1 MPGKECCALDL
12 LSYRDNLVT
21 TLPNDS
27 HVSMPVLRA
36 KRQEVLLSTLAA
48 AYSSAGYASRRA
60 DQLHKL
66 V

>member
-12 LSYRDNLVT
+12 HRHIDNLVT
-21 TLPNDS
+21 ILTNDS

-36 KRQEVLLSTLAA
+36 RRQEVLLSTLAA
-48 AYSSAGYASRRA
+48 AYSGAGYASLCA
-60 DQLHKL
+60 DQLDKL